1 MTLEERMVVDDDLII
16 DLRGDRQAT
25 FEWPTVSVVIP
36 TMNEAENLPYVL
48 PLIPHWVDE
57 VIVVDSSS
65 TDGTLDVVRAF
76 MPKAILVDEPR
87 RGKGQAMKTGFSR
100 ATGDF
105 IVAIDADG
113 STDPREIPAFI
124 GALQAGSDVAKG
136 TRFVQ
141 GGGTD
146 DMERHRQFGN
156 WCLTVAVNKLFGGNY
171 SDLCY
176 GYFAFRRS
184 VLDVLVHPEEETL
197 GFEIETLINIRALRA
212 GLHIREVPSFEYR
225 RLFGTSNLRVVR
237 DGVRIGKVIMAEAR
251 LQRKTR

>member
-1 MTLEERMVVDDDLII
+1 MTLQQRPLVDDELII
-16 DLRGDRQAT
+16 DLRDDGRVT
-25 FEWPTVSVVIP
+25 LEWPTVTVVIP

-48 PLIPHWVDE
+48 PFIPFWVDE
-57 VIVVDSSS
+57 VIIVDSSS
-65 TDGTLDVVRAF
+65 TDGTREVVRAL
-76 MPKAILVDEPR
+76 MPKAVIVDEPR
-87 RGKGQAMKTGFSR
+87 RGKGQALKTGFLR

-113 STDPREIPAFI
+113 STDPREIPAFV

-156 WCLTVAVNKLFGGNY
+156 WCLTVAVNKLFSGNY

-176 GYFAFRRS
+176 GYFGFRRS
-184 VLDVLVHPEEETL
+184 VLSVLVPAEEKTL

-212 GLHIREVPSFEYR
+212 GLHIREVPSFEHR
-225 RLFGTSNLRVVR
+225 RIFGTSNLRVVR
-237 DGVRIGKVIMAEAR
+237 DGIRIAKVIVAESR
-251 LQRKTR
+251 SHRRKT

>member
-1 MTLEERMVVDDDLII
+1 MTLEERTVVDDGLII
-16 DLRGDRQAT
+16 DLRDERDAT

-36 TMNEAENLPYVL
+36 TMNEAKNLPYVL

-65 TDGTLDVVRAF
+65 TDGTLEVVRAL
-76 MPKAILVDEPR
+76 MPKAVIVDEPR
-87 RGKGQAMKTGFSR
+87 RGKGQAMKTGFAR

-105 IVAIDADG
+105 IVALDADG

-124 GALQAGSDVAKG
+124 GALHAGSDVAKG

-184 VLDVLVHPEEETL
+184 VLGILVPADEETL

-212 GLHIREVPSFEYR
+212 GLHIREVSSFEHR

-237 DGVRIGKVIMAEAR
+237 DGIRIAKVIVAEAR
-251 LQRKTR
+251 SQWKSR